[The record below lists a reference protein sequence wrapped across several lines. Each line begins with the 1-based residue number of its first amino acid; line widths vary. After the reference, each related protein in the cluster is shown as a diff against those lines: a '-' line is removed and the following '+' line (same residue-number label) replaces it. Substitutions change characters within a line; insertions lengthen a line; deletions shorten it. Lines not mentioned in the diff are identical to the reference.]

1 MNLAFFYI
9 VSVDTALDGYFWKL
23 MSIRVLYPI
32 LHGFGSLNA
41 QMITVMIEEKEQEI
55 PTYV

>member
-23 MSIRVLYPI
+23 MSIRPFIQYYRDL
-32 LHGFGSLNA
+32 A
-41 QMITVMIEEKEQEI
+41 A
-55 PTYV
+55 